1 MGSTGRFDETFDD
14 LEGIYISDPVART
27 GKRTNGSTKVVS
39 TRRLHVPKS
48 MHHMYAQCA
57 LRILSKFPLEGV
69 DFHCK
74 FINLNASDDK
84 LLKLAQH
91 QHTNGSLILKA
102 LHGLTP

>member
-1 MGSTGRFDETFDD
+1 MIQIFGTDGQTDEWVHQ
-14 LEGIYISDPVART
+14 G
-27 GKRTNGSTKVVS
+27 G

-57 LRILSKFPLEGV
+57 LRVLSKFPLEGV